1 MISQRLA
8 PHVQEGDLGAEVL
21 SHLDAQL
28 ASARDLLAVV
38 LEQGSAIRARDV
50 QNVVRLAGII
60 RGEMSRR
67 QLLEEERAVLLGRCG
82 ERLGVAPGEV
92 TISALQ
98 GLMGDADAER
108 AAARSAELRGL
119 LHELQREQAGNRA
132 ILQLE
137 LGFLDHL
144 LGMLALDGAN
154 GYDTTGS
161 STAIARARPG
171 GSLHVLDLRA

>member
-1 MISQRLA
+1 MIGQRMVPGPGA
-8 PHVQEGDLGAEVL
+8 GDLAADL
-21 SHLDAQL
+21 LTHLEAQV

-50 QNVVRLAGII
+50 QLVVRLAGII

-67 QLLEEERAVLLGRCG
+67 QLLEEERAALLQRCG
-82 ERLGVAPGEV
+82 ERLDIAPADV

-98 GLMGDADAER
+98 GVMSATEAEL
-108 AAARSAELRGL
+108 AGARSAELRGL

-132 ILQLE
+132 VLQLE

-144 LGMLALDGAN
+144 LGMLALDGAS
-154 GYDTTGS
+154 GYDPSGS
-161 STAIARARPG
+161 STPIARARPG